1 MSAPSRATPIVL
13 TIGTALTAVALLW
26 DRLEAPLMKALS

>member
-1 MSAPSRATPIVL
+1 VL
-13 TIGTALTAVALLW
+13 TIGTALTAIALLW